1 MENPE
6 TQATL
11 GTRKGTNGKKE
22 KTTTQKTK
30 QMNNTDSTINSG
42 KNPSTHEE

>member
-11 GTRKGTNGKKE
+11 GTWKRTNGKKE
-22 KTTTQKTK
+22 KTTQKTK
-30 QMNNTDSTINSG
+30 QMNNTDSTIHSE
-42 KNPSTHEE
+42 KNPSTHEG